1 MMMTSPSFYRTIH
14 KENPSGAKKWKV
26 VLAKV
31 LKRHAVKLTV
41 SMLVFILLFT
51 SFLMIGTDASGNG
64 PAAASPAEQIV
75 TVSSGDTLWDIAKRY
90 VEGKDDTRF
99 VIYMIKKRNELKDAN
114 IKPGQKLIIPS
125 I

>member
-1 MMMTSPSFYRTIH
+1 MMTSPSFYRTIH
-14 KENPSGAKKWKV
+14 KEKPNGAKKWKS

-64 PAAASPAEQIV
+64 PAAASPEELIV
-75 TVSSGDTLWDIAKRY
+75 TVSAGDTLWDIAKRY
-90 VEGKDDTRF
+90 VEGKDDIRF